1 MTQQDLKKIQEDLD
15 YTFRSPML
23 LQQAFIRRSYT
34 EEHPEYQN
42 NEVLEFIG
50 DGILNTAVIRRLAQ
64 LHGKMT
70 DARREFACRLDE
82 GELTKLKSKLV
93 SRPMLAYRIEYLD
106 FHQYLIMNKGD
117 HRNHVD
123 EDQSVKEDLFE
134 AILGAVALD
143 CEWNWKT
150 IDAVLDVMLPI
161 EQYLQNG
168 FDTKTL
174 NYVGLIQEWCQKHD
188 HPLPNYSYRNGVS
201 TYSQQTGKWHTS
213 YECTFRLRVGN
224 DYRPETCFSGCGR
237 SKFQARMAA
246 AEQAYRHLEQN
257 NLLYSLRDIVG
268 TPTLE
273 KAVNQL
279 QELSQK
285 KYIPNVDYD
294 YLMEYDTHGAQ
305 IWKCQG
311 KLEGYFTPYWYCDP
325 LKKNAKK
332 KAALDMLRYVLG
344 DPQDPCDW
352 AREEEEDDYLY
363 DNDD

>member
-1 MTQQDLKKIQEDLD
+1 
-15 YTFRSPML
+15 
-23 LQQAFIRRSYT
+23 
-34 EEHPEYQN
+34 
-42 NEVLEFIG
+42 
-50 DGILNTAVIRRLAQ
+50 VIRRLAQ

-70 DARREFACRLDE
+70 DASREFACRLDE

-93 SRPMLAYRIEYLD
+93 SRPMLAHRIEYLG
-106 FHQYLIMNKGD
+106 FHRYLIMNKGD
-117 HRNHVD
+117 FQNRVD
-123 EDQSVKEDLFE
+123 EDESVREDLFE

-143 CEWNWKT
+143 CEWNWNV

-161 EQYLQNG
+161 ERYLQNG
-168 FDTKTL
+168 FDTKGL
-174 NYVGLIQEWCQKHD
+174 NYVGLIQEWCQKREL
-188 HPLPNYSYRNGVS
+188 PLPEYQYV
-201 TYSQQTGKWHTS
+201 TGFRTSSGRSSS

-224 DYRPETCFSGCGR
+224 DYRMGTRFSGSGR

-246 AEQAYRHLEQN
+246 AEQAYRYLEKN
-257 NLLYSLRDIVG
+257 NLLYRLRDVVG

-352 AREEEEDDYLY
+352 VREEEEDDYLY